1 MKMNPRILL
10 VTICALALS
19 GGAIAQ
25 KKDTQQQLQPP
36 MKQASAAPTAGVIP
50 LGVTVTEAGLL
61 TSGYRATKLMNSD
74 VYNDA
79 GQKIG
84 KIGDL
89 VISPSGEVSVAVVD
103 VGGFIGLGKHRVA
116 IPMKQFTQM
125 HPKVILPGANKEA
138 LKELPEFVPVG

>member
-1 MKMNPRILL
+1 MKMNRRILL
-10 VTICALALS
+10 FTLCALTLS
-19 GGAIAQ
+19 GGVVAQ
-25 KKDTQQQLQPP
+25 KQDTQQQPQPP
-36 MKQASAAPTAGVIP
+36 MKQASAAPIAGVIP

-89 VISPSGEVSVAVVD
+89 VISPNGEVSVAVID
-103 VGGFIGLGKHRVA
+103 VGGFIRPCQH
-116 IPMKQFTQM
+116 
-125 HPKVILPGANKEA
+125 GAA
-138 LKELPEFVPVG
+138 VSRKELTQIHPHGV

>member
-10 VTICALALS
+10 VTLCALALS
-19 GGAIAQ
+19 GGAMAQ
-25 KKDTQQQLQPP
+25 KKDTQQQPQPP
-36 MKQASAAPTAGVIP
+36 MKQASAAPIAGVIP

-89 VISPSGEVSVAVVD
+89 VISPSGEVSVAVID
-103 VGGFIGLGKHRVA
+103 VGGFIGLAKHRVA
-116 IPMKQFTQM
+116 IPVKQFTEM
-125 HPKVILPGANKEA
+125 HPKVVLPGANKEA